1 MASKLH
7 VQDTQAA
14 GGANGARNL
23 IECRVWP
30 RRPAAGTPLPQLRGE
45 LGGGGD
51 VLPRRWLTG
60 SCSLWQADAA
70 NLSFQI
76 LIQIVDASSVITWDF
91 DVCKGDIVFN
101 IYHSKRS
108 PQPPKKDSL
117 GAHSITSPGGNNVQ
131 LIDRVWQLGRD
142 YSMVES
148 PLICKEG
155 ESVQVGSPEPAHS
168 LAFLSGEGSLR
179 AVAGRFSVSS

>member
-51 VLPRRWLTG
+51 VLP
-60 SCSLWQADAA
+60 
-70 NLSFQI
+70 
-76 LIQIVDASSVITWDF
+76 
-91 DVCKGDIVFN
+91 
-101 IYHSKRS
+101 
-108 PQPPKKDSL
+108 
-117 GAHSITSPGGNNVQ
+117 
-131 LIDRVWQLGRD
+131 
-142 YSMVES
+142 
-148 PLICKEG
+148 
-155 ESVQVGSPEPAHS
+155 
-168 LAFLSGEGSLR
+168 
-179 AVAGRFSVSS
+179 